1 MEMNQRLSELDKRNR
16 LLIGIMWAVL
26 ALGVVTD
33 ISIGLGWEMIILLI
47 VVGSI
52 MNIIATVMTFIK
64 PISTYVKY
72 VLPFG
77 LNSIVAVLIIS
88 DPEPIISTYFL
99 IYVNLGIMTLYS
111 DYRPL
116 ILTGVLGGAV
126 TTYIYL
132 DPMLQAR
139 LFPNE
144 SLLFLFL
151 YLFFATLTVSVS
163 AHFTQRLQREVI
175 KNEAEAV
182 HAKNLAEQ
190 LIEKL
195 KTSILMLNVFSSS
208 QKEQVQTSSSI
219 SKEVATT
226 FGEMTVAVEQQTNH
240 IISVNDSTQRIDQD
254 IKEMAESS
262 ILMEEYAQ
270 NNADL
275 GQSNSIIMQQV
286 SLEMKD
292 LRQSTEQTLIE
303 MKELQAKNENVSE
316 IVDTINDIARQIHL
330 LALNAAI
337 EAARAGEHGKGF
349 AVVSSEV
356 SKLAEHTR
364 LSVEQISELLATI
377 HHSIDSV
384 YQYVEQGNDSVV
396 RSDQSLQSANEVLEL
411 VQTNIKLA
419 TEQTFKVTESTK
431 RLGDQSSMLA
441 HSMNSISATTQQNMA
456 AVEEVNANMELQYAN
471 MESMVEQ
478 YEQLDQLLY
487 ELKQLVESK

>member
-1 MEMNQRLSELDKRNR
+1 MNQGLSELDKRNR
-16 LLIGIMWAVL
+16 LLVGIMWAVL

-33 ISIGLGWEMIILLI
+33 ISIGLGWKMILLL
-47 VVGSI
+47 VVIGSI
-52 MNIIATVMTFIK
+52 MNTIATVMTFIK
-64 PISTYVKY
+64 PISAYVKY

-77 LNSIVAVLIIS
+77 LSSIVTVLIVS

-111 DYRPL
+111 DFRPL
-116 ILTGVLGGAV
+116 ILTGFLGGVV

-132 DPMLQAR
+132 DPVLQQR

-151 YLFFATLTVSVS
+151 YLFFATLALCAS
-163 AHFTQRLQREVI
+163 AQFTQRLQREVI

-190 LIEKL
+190 LVEKL

-208 QKEQVQTSSSI
+208 QKEQVQTASSI
-219 SKEVATT
+219 SKEVTTT
-226 FGEMTVAVEQQTNH
+226 FGEMTVSVEQQTNH
-240 IISVNDSTQRIDQD
+240 ILSINDSTQRIDLD

-262 ILMEEYAQ
+262 ALMMEYAQ

-275 GQSNSIIMQQV
+275 NQSNTTKMQEV
-286 SLEMKD
+286 SDEMKQ
-292 LRQSTEQTLIE
+292 LRQSTEQTLVE
-303 MKELQAKNENVSE
+303 MKQLREKNENVSE
-316 IVDTINDIARQIHL
+316 IVNTINEIARQIHL

-349 AVVSSEV
+349 AVVSGEV
-356 SKLAEHTR
+356 SKLADHTR
-364 LSVEQISELLATI
+364 LSVEEISELLSNI

-384 YQYVEQGNDSVV
+384 YQSVEQGNDSVV
-396 RSDQSLQSANEVLEL
+396 RSNKSLQSANEVLEL
-411 VQTNIKLA
+411 VQENTILS
-419 TEQTFKVTESTK
+419 TEQTNKVTESTK
-431 RLGDQSSMLA
+431 RLGDQSSLLA

-471 MESMVEQ
+471 MENMVEQ
-478 YEQLDQLLY
+478 FEQLDQLLH
-487 ELKQLVESK
+487 ELKELVERK